1 MMISDDLNRFV
12 QFETAMKSNPPPGLD
27 RAPRA
32 TLVQLRSF
40 EAVLRLGGVGKAAQ
54 ALSLAQP
61 TVSTQL
67 KELAAATGLTLLQPQ
82 GRGLV
87 ATPHGERL
95 AEAAREMFAAWQRFE
110 DDAAELQGLRRG
122 RLQLAAVTTTEYF
135 LPDLL
140 GPFSQAHP
148 GIHIELAVEN
158 RDAVVGRLEKG
169 GAELAAMMLPPEHLP
184 LHRWPFLANPL
195 VVVAALNHPL
205 AQPLTQPLT
214 HPLRQRKRL
223 QLQQLLGEPLL
234 VREAGSGTRL
244 ALEQMLAERQV
255 QWPPRMALG
264 SNEAIKHAV
273 RAGLGLAVVSQHSL
287 SADPA
292 ADGLAVLPVSGFP
305 IRRMWQLVWRKD
317 RPLSRPARTL
327 LADLRQRLHVRARPA
342 V

>member
-1 MMISDDLNRFV
+1 
-12 QFETAMKSNPPPGLD
+12 
-27 RAPRA
+27 
-32 TLVQLRSF
+32 
-40 EAVLRLGGVGKAAQ
+40 
-54 ALSLAQP
+54 
-61 TVSTQL
+61 
-67 KELAAATGLTLLQPQ
+67 
-82 GRGLV
+82 
-87 ATPHGERL
+87 
-95 AEAAREMFAAWQRFE
+95 
-110 DDAAELQGLRRG
+110 
-122 RLQLAAVTTTEYF
+122 
-135 LPDLL
+135 
-140 GPFSQAHP
+140 
-148 GIHIELAVEN
+148 
-158 RDAVVGRLEKG
+158 
-169 GAELAAMMLPPEHLP
+169 
-184 LHRWPFLANPL
+184 

-317 RPLSRPARTL
+317 RPLSLPARTL